1 MKPNATRVRKAPRES
16 RYWVERYLF
25 WPLRC
30 SGQDAQGFRWF
41 KCEPEFPTRRSAVDF
56 AAELAKEDGR

>member
-1 MKPNATRVRKAPRES
+1 MKSTRIRKAPRES

-30 SGQDAQGFRWF
+30 HGQDAQGFRWF
-41 KCEPEFPTRRSAVDF
+41 KCEPEFGTRREAVAF
-56 AAELAKEDGR
+56 AATLANENGQ